1 MSKRERQRKQSI
13 SIAIAAIMFATAPAA
28 FAATDDKAKPTQTKI
43 ELTAAAQ
50 SIGGSS
56 NSTKGKSPQAPAP
69 KPVSAAVS
77 KHTTVSKPQAGTRT
91 APTAVKVTTSTTT
104 KTAAGAPA
112 APPKKDAASQRY
124 AELNGD
130 KKGTAPA
137 KAVTP
142 QKKKVKKASTTMLV
156 PPPPPTIPTYL
167 NVPQNSAFDL
177 GLGFSVPAMSLDDLK
192 FQQKNVEKKL
202 ESAKIDE
209 RDQKRLM
216 EREQERAKQF
226 DGLFADGIVSRREF
240 ETAKEEADRS
250 IRKLEQ
256 AHINVAES
264 ERLLSQ
270 IKERVQALEA
280 AKKPLKISSKKSSKR
295 K

>member
-13 SIAIAAIMFATAPAA
+13 GIAIAAMMFATCHAA
-28 FAATDDKAKPTQTKI
+28 
-43 ELTAAAQ
+43 TAAAEEKQQPVRAKQQLTATAQ
-50 SIGGSS
+50 SSGGTSS
-56 NSTKGKSPQAPAP
+56 SARTTTQQKPMSTSATKPGIVSKTSTSTKTAAP
-69 KPVSAAVS
+69 
-77 KHTTVSKPQAGTRT
+77 
-91 APTAVKVTTSTTT
+91 AVKVTTSTTT
-104 KTAAGAPA
+104 KSAASV
-112 APPKKDAASQRY
+112 PPKSKDAASQRY
-124 AELNGD
+124 AELNTD
-130 KKGTAPA
+130 KKPTVAKTAEPPRK
-137 KAVTP
+137 KAR
-142 QKKKVKKASTTMLV
+142 KASTTMLV

-226 DGLFADGIVSRREF
+226 DGLFADGIVSRREL

-256 AHINVAES
+256 SHINVAES

-270 IKERVQALEA
+270 IKERIQALEA
-280 AKKPLKISSKKSSKR
+280 AKRPLKISSKKSSKR